1 MKVLYFVHDLY
12 DAAVKKRV
20 LMLQT
25 GGADVV
31 LIGFYRSSVAPTHI
45 GSAKVIPLG
54 RTYDASFL
62 HRLISVVKALFCSS
76 AYRVDS
82 DDADVIMCRNLEML
96 CLGRRLKVTLKKDI
110 PLVYESLDIHRL
122 LLGTGYISRT
132 LCYLERW
139 AAKKTDLLITSSP
152 GFIENYFKKINK
164 LNKPILLL
172 ENKFFDTEMSVIT
185 KKDTQQHEQDK
196 DFYVIGWFGAIR
208 CYKSLALLSAI
219 TRKLEGKVRVVIRGR
234 PAYTE
239 FDDFLGSVEREPYI
253 EFKGEYEFPN
263 DLAKIY
269 SEVDFCWAIDFFEE
283 GGNSEWLLP
292 NRIYEGGVFNSVPIF
307 IKGTEVA
314 NKLERLNIGVGCHR
328 NNPNLG
334 LDLFF
339 NAFDSTQYES
349 LAKKSQQ
356 VPIACWKVDKP
367 QCEKLVRFLG
377 GLGIDDSDL
386 LEGVYEL

>member
-31 LIGFYRSSVAPTHI
+31 LIGFYRSSVVPTHI
-45 GSAKVIPLG
+45 GSAQVIPLA

-62 HRLISVVKALFCSS
+62 HRLRSVFYALFFSS
-76 AYRVDS
+76 HYMPYTY
-82 DDADVIMCRNLEML
+82 DADVIICRNLEML
-96 CLGRRLKVTLKKDI
+96 LLGRKVKRKLKTI

-122 LLGTGYISRT
+122 LLGAGRLSNILRFV
-132 LCYLERW
+132 ERW
-139 AAKKTDLLITSSP
+139 AVKKSNLLITSSP
-152 GFIENYFKKINK
+152 GFVDNYFKKINK

-172 ENKFFDTEMSVIT
+172 ENKFFDTEMSVATT
-185 KKDTQQHEQDK
+185 KSMKKRQQDK
-196 DFYVIGWFGAIR
+196 DSYVIGWFGAIR
-208 CYKSLALLSAI
+208 CRKSLALLSEI
-219 TRKLEGKVRVVIRGR
+219 TRKLKGKVRVVIRGR

-239 FDDFLGSVEREPYI
+239 FEDFLGSVEREPYI
-253 EFKGEYEFPN
+253 EFQGEYEFPN
-263 DLAKIY
+263 DLAQIY

-292 NRIYEGGVFNSVPIF
+292 NRIYEGGTFNSVPIF
-307 IKGTEVA
+307 IKDTEIA
-314 NKLERLNIGVGCHR
+314 NKLERLNVGVGCNR
-328 NNPNLG
+328 NNLNLG

-339 NAFDSTQYES
+339 NTLEHSQYES
-349 LAKKSQQ
+349 LAKKSKQ
-356 VPIACWKVDKP
+356 VPIGCWKVDKP
-367 QCEKLVRFLG
+367 QCEELVRFLG
-377 GLGIDDSDL
+377 QLGIDDSDL

>member
-20 LMLQT
+20 LMLQA

-31 LIGFYRSSVAPTHI
+31 LVGFYRSSVAPTHI
-45 GSAKVIPLG
+45 GSAKVIPLA

-62 HRLISVVKALFCSS
+62 HRLKSVFYSLLFSS
-76 AYRVDS
+76 HYMPYTY
-82 DDADVIMCRNLEML
+82 DADVIICRNLEML
-96 CLGRRLKVTLKKDI
+96 LLGRKVKRKLKTI

-122 LLGTGYISRT
+122 LLGAGRLSNILRFV
-132 LCYLERW
+132 ERW
-139 AAKKTDLLITSSP
+139 AVKKSNLLITSSP
-152 GFIENYFKKINK
+152 GFVDNYFKKINK

-172 ENKFFDTEMSVIT
+172 ENKFFDTEMSVATT
-185 KKDTQQHEQDK
+185 KSMKKRQQDK
-196 DFYVIGWFGAIR
+196 DSYVIGWFGAIR
-208 CYKSLALLSAI
+208 CRKSLALLSEI
-219 TRKLEGKVRVVIRGR
+219 TRKLKGKVRVVIRGR

-239 FDDFLGSVEREPYI
+239 FEDFLDSVEREPYI
-253 EFKGEYEFPN
+253 EFQGEYEFPN
-263 DLAKIY
+263 DLAEIY

-328 NNPNLG
+328 DSPNLG

-339 NAFDSTQYES
+339 DAFDDTQYEN

-356 VPIACWKVDKP
+356 VPIACWRVDKP
-367 QCEKLVRFLG
+367 QCEKLVRFLDQ
-377 GLGIDDSDL
+377 LNIDDSDL
-386 LEGVYEL
+386 LDGVYEL

>member
-20 LMLQT
+20 LMLQA

-31 LIGFYRSSVAPTHI
+31 LVGFYRGSVAPTYV
-45 GSAKVIPLG
+45 GSAQVIPLA

-62 HRLISVVKALFCSS
+62 HRLRSVFYALVFSS
-76 AYRVDS
+76 HYMPYIY
-82 DDADVIMCRNLEML
+82 DADVIICRNLEML
-96 CLGRRLKVTLKKDI
+96 LLGRKVKRKLKAI

-122 LLGTGYISRT
+122 LLGKGRLNSILR
-132 LCYLERW
+132 LVERW
-139 AAKKTDLLITSSP
+139 AVEKSNLLITSSP
-152 GFIENYFKKINK
+152 GFIKNYFKKINK

-172 ENKFFDTEMSVIT
+172 ENKFFDTEMSVATTKPT
-185 KKDTQQHEQDK
+185 KKRQQDK
-196 DFYVIGWFGAIR
+196 NSYVIGWFGAIR
-208 CYKSLALLSAI
+208 CCKSLALLSVI

-239 FDDFLGSVEREPYI
+239 FEDFLGSVEREPYI
-253 EFKGEYEFPN
+253 EFQGEYEFPH

>member
-31 LIGFYRSSVAPTHI
+31 LIGFYRSSVVPTHI
-45 GSAKVIPLG
+45 GSAQVIPLA

-62 HRLISVVKALFCSS
+62 HRLRSVFYALFFSS
-76 AYRVDS
+76 HYMPYTY
-82 DDADVIMCRNLEML
+82 DADVIICRNLEML
-96 CLGRRLKVTLKKDI
+96 LLGRKVKRKLKTI

-122 LLGTGYISRT
+122 LLGTGRFSHILR
-132 LCYLERW
+132 LVERLTV
-139 AAKKTDLLITSSP
+139 KKSNLLITSSP
-152 GFIENYFKKINK
+152 GFIKNYFKKINK
-164 LNKPILLL
+164 LNKPILLV
-172 ENKFFDTEMSVIT
+172 ENKFFDTEMSVTTSI
-185 KKDTQQHEQDK
+185 DTQKHQQDK

-208 CYKSLALLSAI
+208 CRKSLALLSVIA
-219 TRKLEGKVRVVIRGR
+219 RKLEGKVRVVIRGR

-239 FDDFLGSVEREPYI
+239 FEDFLGSVEREPYI
-253 EFKGEYEFPN
+253 EFQGEYEFPN
-263 DLAKIY
+263 DLAQIY

-292 NRIYEGGVFNSVPIF
+292 NRIYEGGTFNSVPIF
-307 IKGTEVA
+307 IKDTEIA
-314 NKLERLNIGVGCHR
+314 NKLERLNVGVGCNR
-328 NNPNLG
+328 NNLNLG

-339 NAFDSTQYES
+339 NTLEHSQYES
-349 LAKKSQQ
+349 LAKKSKQ
-356 VPIACWKVDKP
+356 VPIGCWKVDKL
-367 QCEKLVRFLG
+367 QCEELVRFLG
-377 GLGIDDSDL
+377 QLGIDDSDL